1 MKFIMYSSDLDRK
14 IIMFECD
21 PDEEV
26 IKAKSICR
34 DNIFPKNQITDFRV
48 IHNVLNCNLKGHGEF
63 GLSARVDGK
72 DYSFIILPNPNDL
85 LNELN
90 SEFENKSI
98 TTDNALNEFIAINSY
113 SYIWDEVIINND
125 ESDDDLTDANL
136 VLDVNDRIMAQHAK
150 EFKETDKE
158 IGLLIEECA
167 KKYGLA

>member
-1 MKFIMYSSDLDRK
+1 MKFMMYDHNRNTT
-14 IIMFECD
+14 MFECD
-21 PDEEV
+21 PDEGV

-34 DNIFPKNQITDFRV
+34 DIIFPKNQIADFRV
-48 IHNVLNCNLKGHGEF
+48 VNNTLNCNLKGHGEF

-98 TTDNALNEFIAINSY
+98 TTDDALNKFVAINNY
-113 SYIWDEVIINND
+113 SYIWDEAIIDDNG
-125 ESDDDLTDANL
+125 SDDDLTNAIL
-136 VLDVNDRIMAQHAK
+136 MLDVQDRILAQHAK
-150 EFKETDKE
+150 EFKETDEE
-158 IGLLIEECA
+158 IGLLIEECE